1 MRIPQVIVTVVGLCV
16 GSCLCQ
22 AQPYVASV
30 VNSASYSG
38 SQIAQGSIF
47 TVFGFDLGPGQL
59 QQATSYPL
67 PFQINGISI
76 NVAVGA
82 TVLTCPMIYASYG
95 QASAILPSNSP
106 IGNAAIVVKNRNLS
120 SYPISIQ
127 VASSSFGAYTVN
139 SAGMGPGIITGS
151 DYVVK
156 TFSQSPASV
165 KRSSCGVLALVL
177 QRGRTTQC
185 LKRGNS
191 SLTWRYS

>member
-1 MRIPQVIVTVVGLCV
+1 MSVV
-16 GSCLCQ
+16 LCQ

-82 TVLTCPMIYASYG
+82 TVLNCPMIYASYG

-106 IGNAAIVVKNRNLS
+106 IGNAAIVVKNGNLS
-120 SYPISIQ
+120 SYRS
-127 VASSSFGAYTVN
+127 ASRLQAVHLALTRLTARGWVPASLPGLTTSSKRSLN
-139 SAGMGPGIITGS
+139 PR
-151 DYVVK
+151 
-156 TFSQSPASV
+156 ASV
-165 KRSSCGVLALVL
+165 KRSFCGVRALVL
-177 QRGRTTQC
+177 QQGRTTQC
-185 LKRGNS
+185 PKRGNS
-191 SLTWRYS
+191 SLTFKYS